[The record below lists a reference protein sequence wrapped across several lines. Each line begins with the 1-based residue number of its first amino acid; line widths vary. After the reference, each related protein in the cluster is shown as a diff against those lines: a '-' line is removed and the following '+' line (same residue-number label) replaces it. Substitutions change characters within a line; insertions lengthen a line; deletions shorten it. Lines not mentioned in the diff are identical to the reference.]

1 MCKLKQFR
9 LFSCTKNFLISRI
22 LLKKCEKLKHEGPA
36 GQQRALQSRTSDDDE
51 GWKTVPKLS
60 RRGKAVYGKK
70 QSDAL
75 KAPPYELVVLNVTR
89 DHDVNSVKSYITSD
103 GIDVLNIKALPTNSE
118 FNDCLMFKVDV
129 HYKDRETMLD
139 SNFWP
144 ENVGCREFYKR
155 SKFEKRVVD
164 QLNSNG

>member
-1 MCKLKQFR
+1 MNNSSKAITT
-9 LFSCTKNFLISRI
+9 CTQHQQHDRQ
-22 LLKKCEKLKHEGPA
+22 HEGPA

-51 GWKTVPKLS
+51 GWTTVPKLG

-75 KAPPYELVVLNVTR
+75 KAPPRRYELVVFNVTR

-118 FNDCLMFKVDV
+118 FNDCLMFNLMYTIKTERQCLIVIFGQ
-129 HYKDRETMLD
+129 KT
-139 SNFWP
+139 
-144 ENVGCREFYKR
+144 
-155 SKFEKRVVD
+155 
-164 QLNSNG
+164 